1 MADAV
6 SACVHCGFCLAAC
19 PTYQA
24 LGQEMD
30 SPRGRIV
37 LMKEVLEGN
46 LPFAEAQPHVDRCLG
61 CLACEPAC
69 PSAVPYG
76 RMIESATSDL
86 AEAGLVTP
94 TWVRWAL
101 RALRHR
107 WLLRASRPFVVA
119 AQRLRLVPA
128 RAGVPRLAW
137 RVGPRLR
144 GVRSG
149 PDLWIFTGC
158 VMDVWQRDTHRSL
171 AEIVERLGLTYGVP
185 TRDGSCCG
193 ALHAHAGLHTAS
205 VRLAESVMRS
215 MPGDAPIVVDSAGC
229 GAAMKEYGRT
239 VGTERARAFSARVV
253 DAVEWLAE
261 RLQDDDT
268 ARRLAPRDGERPTV
282 VIQDPCHHRHVQ
294 KVHEATRRVLR
305 DRASI
310 VEVPD
315 DGLCCGAGGAF
326 SIVHPH
332 VADNVR
338 ARKVAAIES
347 ASAGRPDVVV
357 ASANPGCSMFLAAAG
372 LNTRHPVDIVR
383 DSVLGP
389 RTLTTAADDHGR
401 KNHGS

>member
-1 MADAV
+1 M
-6 SACVHCGFCLAAC
+6 
-19 PTYQA
+19 
-24 LGQEMD
+24 
-30 SPRGRIV
+30 SPRGRIAIMRG
-37 LMKEVLEGN
+37 LDEGR
-46 LPFAEAQPHVDRCLG
+46 LRTDPATVRFLDTCIQCR
-61 CLACEPAC
+61 ACEPAC

-76 RMIESATSDL
+76 RMIEAAKADL

-94 TWVRWAL
+94 TWVRWSL

-107 WLLRASRPFVVA
+107 WLLRASRPLVVA
-119 AQRLRLVPA
+119 AQRLRLVPT
-128 RAGVPRLAW
+128 RAGLPRLAW

-144 GVRSG
+144 GVRNG

-193 ALHAHAGLHTAS
+193 ALHSHAGLHTAS

-239 VGTERARAFSARVV
+239 VGTERARAFSARVI

-282 VIQDPCHHRHVQ
+282 VVQDPCHHRHVQ

-310 VEVPD
+310 VELAD

-326 SIVHPH
+326 SVVHPH
-332 VADNVR
+332 EADIVR
-338 ARKVAAIES
+338 ARKVAAIGS
-347 ASAGRPDVVV
+347 ASAGRSDVVV

-383 DSVLGP
+383 DSILGP
-389 RTLTTAADDHGR
+389 RTLTTADDDHGR
-401 KNHGS
+401 QNHGS